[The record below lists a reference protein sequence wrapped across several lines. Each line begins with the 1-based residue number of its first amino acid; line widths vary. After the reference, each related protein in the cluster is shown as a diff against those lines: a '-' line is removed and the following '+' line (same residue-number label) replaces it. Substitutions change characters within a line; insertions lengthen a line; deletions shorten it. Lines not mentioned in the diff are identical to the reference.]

1 MKKRIIISC
10 CVILI
15 LIAVPTLL
23 VFKSGL
29 GGSVKLE
36 PLGSGSDIIIGG
48 DDTSV
53 PEETSPDTDNEDT
66 DGEDTDNEDTDADGE
81 DTDGEDTDGSA
92 DDFVSG
98 VYGLEGIDTDSCTY
112 LRSIPV
118 TYEDLTEHH
127 LVQFAAFSDGITNSR
142 LVCIKVNPDYVSEF
156 ISYAGDEFIYY
167 SDVEQGVYIL
177 FAHSIDDLPDVTLHF
192 YEIDEDTAS
201 SIDYIADVYLFDPV
215 IYGEY
220 GLELC
225 PNPFTY
231 FGERDVHYWVVSGD
245 LFDIG
250 YNEFYSIDI
259 SSSGDYYFGDVKVG
273 SGGTFIDSYVLD
285 FGDDPQPCDIYFY
298 IWLLINADKY

>member
-66 DGEDTDNEDTDADGE
+66 DNE

-98 VYGLEGIDTDSCTY
+98 VYGLEGIDTDSG
-112 LRSIPV
+112 
-118 TYEDLTEHH
+118 EHQKSSH
-127 LVQFAAFSDGITNSR
+127 LMGR
-142 LVCIKVNPDYVSEF
+142 L
-156 ISYAGDEFIYY
+156 
-167 SDVEQGVYIL
+167 
-177 FAHSIDDLPDVTLHF
+177 
-192 YEIDEDTAS
+192 
-201 SIDYIADVYLFDPV
+201 
-215 IYGEY
+215 
-220 GLELC
+220 
-225 PNPFTY
+225 
-231 FGERDVHYWVVSGD
+231 
-245 LFDIG
+245 
-250 YNEFYSIDI
+250 
-259 SSSGDYYFGDVKVG
+259 
-273 SGGTFIDSYVLD
+273 
-285 FGDDPQPCDIYFY
+285 
-298 IWLLINADKY
+298 